1 MARLMSCLKA
11 RLPTS
16 DAREGR
22 VRPKAHRET
31 SSTRR
36 RETRAPRARSA
47 SAKRLVVLATAVTAL
62 YAGWAGAARAEE
74 NEAGGSVRVERF
86 EPRDPKRPT
95 LEFLKANRDFF
106 RTQLDFLRMR
116 AAGSNDGAVMLDA
129 RTLALRELIEEIG
142 RDHARASEA
151 TGHVDRAEL
160 LATVEEMAAFDAE
173 IAAIESLLTRQE
185 TRMDEVA
192 RDFLGD
198 EITELIVLFRAGAG
212 TPPPSTIEIEI
223 DGETRETIAVTGDE
237 RIGFERGGIAQI
249 ERRLAE
255 PRAHEIH
262 VRARSE
268 QGVVL
273 AEQTVT
279 VEAARGR
286 MTFVEFAHAAAA
298 EAAVPQQL
306 ATRTWTQ

>member
-1 MARLMSCLKA
+1 VAR
-11 RLPTS
+11 
-16 DAREGR
+16 
-22 VRPKAHRET
+22 VI
-31 SSTRR
+31 RR
-36 RETRAPRARSA
+36 RAACAWRARTTRVVRLA
-47 SAKRLVVLATAVTAL
+47 LLVPVLVVWD
-62 YAGWAGAARAEE
+62 AGWTGAAHAEP
-74 NEAGGSVRVERF
+74 NDAPGAVRVERI

-106 RTQLDFLRMR
+106 RTQLDFLRLK
-116 AAGSNDGAVMLDA
+116 AAGSAGGAVMLDE
-129 RTLALRELIEEIG
+129 RTLALRELIDEIG
-142 RDHARASEA
+142 RDHERANEA
-151 TGHVDRAEL
+151 GNHVDRAEL

-192 RDFLGD
+192 SDFLGD

-212 TPPPSTIEIEI
+212 APPAASIEIEI
-223 DGETRETIAVTGDE
+223 DGEARDAIAVTDAE
-237 RIGFERGGIAQI
+237 RLGFERGGIAEI

-255 PRAHEIH
+255 PRAHEIR

-273 AEQTVT
+273 AEEMVT

-286 MTFVEFAHAAAA
+286 MTFVEFAHGGAA
-298 EAAVPQQL
+298 EEAVPQQL